1 MSTSDPPGSEAGSD
15 ITDFAAW
22 EAEHPSQ
29 PLEERTEQRAAR
41 MRIWGDR
48 DSSNDARSS
57 EEVEQ
62 ENMAGFVQGTKEG
75 NGVGREEIPS
85 SGVESEEEP
94 QVRWNEG
101 RFGKRGQRV
110 QRQLANLSTA
120 AGNRTRRIRC
130 AAE

>member
-29 PLEERTEQRAAR
+29 PLEERTEQLADR

-62 ENMAGFVQGTKEG
+62 ENMAGFVLGTKAG
-75 NGVGREEIPS
+75 NGEGRQEIPS
-85 SGVESEEEP
+85 ADAESEEELK
-94 QVRWNEG
+94 VRGNEG
-101 RFGKRGQRV
+101 RFRERGEE
-110 QRQLANLSTA
+110 
-120 AGNRTRRIRC
+120 G
-130 AAE
+130 

>member
-29 PLEERTEQRAAR
+29 PLEERTEQRADR

-62 ENMAGFVQGTKEG
+62 ENRAGFVLGTK
-75 NGVGREEIPS
+75 GRSGEVRKEIPS
-85 SGVESEEEP
+85 ADAESEEELK
-94 QVRWNEG
+94 VRGNAG
-101 RFGKRGQRV
+101 RFWGRGEE
-110 QRQLANLSTA
+110 
-120 AGNRTRRIRC
+120 RIWLILV
-130 AAE
+130 

>member
-29 PLEERTEQRAAR
+29 PLEERTEQRADR

-48 DSSNDARSS
+48 DSSNDAGSS
-57 EEVEQ
+57 EELEL
-62 ENMAGFVQGTKEG
+62 ENMAGSVL
-75 NGVGREEIPS
+75 GREEIPS
-85 SGVESEEEP
+85 SDAESEEKP
-94 QVRWNEG
+94 QVRGNEG
-101 RFGKRGQRV
+101 RFGERGQRV

>member
-29 PLEERTEQRAAR
+29 PLEERTEQRADR

-57 EEVEQ
+57 EELEL
-62 ENMAGFVQGTKEG
+62 ENMAGFVLGTKEG

-85 SGVESEEEP
+85 SDAESEEEP
-94 QVRWNEG
+94 QVRGMREG
-101 RFGKRGQRV
+101 LGKEDRG
-110 QRQLANLSTA
+110 
-120 AGNRTRRIRC
+120 GNWLI
-130 AAE
+130 

>member
-29 PLEERTEQRAAR
+29 PLEERPEQRGDR

-62 ENMAGFVQGTKEG
+62 ENTAGFVVGKKEG
-75 NGVGREEIPS
+75 NGEGRQEIPS
-85 SGVESEEEP
+85 SDAESDEELN
-94 QVRWNEG
+94 VRGNEG
-101 RFGKRGQRV
+101 RLRERGED
-110 QRQLANLSTA
+110 
-120 AGNRTRRIRC
+120 GNWLI
-130 AAE
+130 

>member
-29 PLEERTEQRAAR
+29 PLEERTEQRADR

-48 DSSNDARSS
+48 DSSNDAGSS
-57 EEVEQ
+57 EELEL
-62 ENMAGFVQGTKEG
+62 ENMAGSVLGRKEG
-75 NGVGREEIPS
+75 NGLGREEIPS
-85 SGVESEEEP
+85 SDAESEEKP
-94 QVRWNEG
+94 QVRGNEG
-101 RFGKRGQRV
+101 RFGERGQRV